1 MSIPIFSSVR
11 KKIEKNFW
19 DIEIIGNRR
28 KKALPKSSLM
38 HCWSEINWSTIERM
52 KNNLWPRALTFDIEP
67 YTMGWCSTLM
77 TEKEENG
84 GKGFA
89 KIIPNALLVGNQLT
103 QRCPTLVDKIR
114 NFTKA
119 EPLFDTWLK
128 MVRPKKVANDQKIN
142 LASWKFFVFFLSK
155 RA

>member
-1 MSIPIFSSVR
+1 M
-11 KKIEKNFW
+11 E
-19 DIEIIGNRR
+19 E
-28 KKALPKSSLM
+28 KALPKSSLK
-38 HCWSEINWSTIERM
+38 HCWLEINWSTIERM
-52 KNNLWPRALTFDIEP
+52 KNNLSPRALTFDMEP

-128 MVRPKKVANDQKIN
+128 MVRQKKVANDQKIN
-142 LASWKFFVFFLSK
+142 LAS
-155 RA
+155 

>member
-1 MSIPIFSSVR
+1 M
-11 KKIEKNFW
+11 
-19 DIEIIGNRR
+19 
-28 KKALPKSSLM
+28 
-38 HCWSEINWSTIERM
+38 
-52 KNNLWPRALTFDIEP
+52 EP
-67 YTMGWCSTLM
+67 YTMGWCSTLITEKEENGGKGFAKIIPKALLVGNQLKHNWANEEQFIAKSSDFWHGTLYNGWCSTLM

-142 LASWKFFVFFLSK
+142 LAS
-155 RA
+155 